1 MKSGLVFLQ
10 NVTEYKVHKSRQLR
24 KKMTD
29 AEKTL
34 WQQLRNRQI
43 VGLKFRR
50 QQVIEG
56 FIADFYC
63 EELKLAVEV
72 DGPIHDKKEQ
82 IEYDDYRDKV
92 FIARGIRMMR
102 ISNDMVLN
110 RMTEILETIKGLK
123 VTVSPLFPSPGGK
136 GCRGEVKE
144 IKQST
149 R

>member
-1 MKSGLVFLQ
+1 MKSGLIFLQ
-10 NVTEYKVHKSRQLR
+10 NVTEYKLHTSRQLR

-34 WQQLRNRQI
+34 WQQLRNRQV

-56 FIADFYC
+56 FIADIYC
-63 EELKLAVEV
+63 EELKIAVEV

-82 IEYDDYRDKV
+82 IEYDANRDKV

-110 RMTEILETIKGLK
+110 RMTEVLERIKGLK
-123 VTVSPLFPSPGGK
+123 A
-136 GCRGEVKE
+136 EV
-144 IKQST
+144 Q
-149 R
+149 

>member
-10 NVTEYKVHKSRQLR
+10 KVTGYKVRQSRQLR
-24 KKMTD
+24 RKMTD

-34 WQQLRNRQI
+34 WQQLRNRQV

-72 DGPIHDKKEQ
+72 DGPIHDRKEQ
-82 IEYDDYRDKV
+82 AEYDDIRDKV
-92 FIARGIRMMR
+92 FIARGIRIMR
-102 ISNDMVLN
+102 ISNDVVLN
-110 RMTEILETIKGLK
+110 RMTEVLEMIKGLK
-123 VTVSPLFPSPGGK
+123 V
-136 GCRGEVKE
+136 E
-144 IKQST
+144 IQ
-149 R
+149 

>member
-1 MKSGLVFLQ
+1 MKSGLIFLQ

-34 WQQLRNRQI
+34 WQQLRNRQV

-56 FIADFYC
+56 FIADIYC
-63 EELKLAVEV
+63 EELKIAVEV

-82 IEYDDYRDKV
+82 IEYDANRDKV

-110 RMTEILETIKGLK
+110 RMTEVLERIKGLK
-123 VTVSPLFPSPGGK
+123 A
-136 GCRGEVKE
+136 EV
-144 IKQST
+144 Q
-149 R
+149 

>member
-1 MKSGLVFLQ
+1 MKSGLIFLQ

-34 WQQLRNRQI
+34 WQQLRNRQV
-43 VGLKFRR
+43 VGLKFRC

-63 EELKLAVEV
+63 EELKIAVEV

-82 IEYDDYRDKV
+82 IEYDANRDKV

-110 RMTEILETIKGLK
+110 RMTEVLERIKGLK
-123 VTVSPLFPSPGGK
+123 A
-136 GCRGEVKE
+136 EV
-144 IKQST
+144 Q
-149 R
+149 

>member
-10 NVTEYKVHKSRQLR
+10 KVTDHKVRQSRQLR
-24 KKMTD
+24 RKMTA
-29 AEKTL
+29 AEKLL

-50 QQVIEG
+50 QQVIKG

-82 IEYDDYRDKV
+82 IEYDANRDKV

-110 RMTEILETIKGLK
+110 RMTEVLETIKGLK
-123 VTVSPLFPSPGGK
+123 
-136 GCRGEVKE
+136 EE
-144 IKQST
+144 IQ
-149 R
+149 